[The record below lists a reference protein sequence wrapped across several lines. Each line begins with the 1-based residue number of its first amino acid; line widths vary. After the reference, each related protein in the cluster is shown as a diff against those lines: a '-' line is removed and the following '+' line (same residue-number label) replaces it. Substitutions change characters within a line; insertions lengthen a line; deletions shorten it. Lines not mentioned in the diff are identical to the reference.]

1 MQYSHHQVFLKEN
14 PSMQACSEHHTLYLK
29 QPIQLP
35 TSLRRTGNVELVG
48 TAEKKWKSSGSSASE
63 EILVFL
69 LPGVVMPLVA
79 HRNSGCKYLRT
90 EHNNRGFL
98 LFFIPFPADF
108 VRQRD
113 SDSTESGS
121 EGWFGDSNFTP
132 MQFLICRTLLGIA
145 WHGMVWH
152 SPAQHGMAQHGV
164 S

>member
-1 MQYSHHQVFLKEN
+1 
-14 PSMQACSEHHTLYLK
+14 
-29 QPIQLP
+29 
-35 TSLRRTGNVELVG
+35 
-48 TAEKKWKSSGSSASE
+48 
-63 EILVFL
+63 
-69 LPGVVMPLVA
+69 MPLVA

-98 LFFIPFPADF
+98 LFFIPFPADL
-108 VRQRD
+108 VRERD

-164 S
+164 SQRFSAVLSQTRKTVDSNPGCVIKDQKLQSDE